1 MAYPDNN
8 TAVLSPVAPP
18 STPQQYS
25 GGPDAM
31 KESVKPAVPGV
42 SSSVAQVTLEYPE
55 TFKSI
60 VNNVNN
66 ASSPQARV
74 ALSDAVAKHNTETQE
89 YRPNQKTQWDKVI
102 VNVLGRNYNEALKW
116 FNGGGVVEKEAR
128 DLNNEVFFREENDF
142 GYTGR
147 IKNREGKFL
156 TPDQIKNLDQ
166 KGGIFTDTDKKAL
179 QTAPWVNG
187 KNNQLLAEQGLRSQF
202 QLATNDAYNAARLAG
217 GANEN
222 IDQQLQLTTKLKP
235 VLNYISTLP
244 SERRQKI
251 LGVVNRLNQLTG
263 SSGKTAET
271 AMNVNASG
279 QAVAGQT
286 AGVSGGFGMQGA
298 GEGGVPP
305 PGSKLSAGGSMGA
318 STSAGTQAGVSGREA
333 NIATSSQANM
343 LQEQQTLQAALMQEL
358 QGVIKS
364 PAEFQ
369 DFIRLQSLNAAN
381 DIAYKNIPEHVKPP
395 TWNTVPDTDPYTGG
409 ADAMIANRVSQQR
422 NNALMAAWSKEL
434 YTAQREQAKTGKSFD
449 VDSLAQNFQQSDIF
463 KAINNTFEHKM
474 RSNIEGRVIR
484 PPKGSLMVNNRN
496 QIGLSPG
503 D

>member
-1 MAYPDNN
+1 MAYPDDN

-55 TFKSI
+55 TFKAI

-66 ASSPQARV
+66 ASNPQARV
-74 ALSDAVAKHNTETQE
+74 ALADAVAKHNTETQE

-116 FNGGGVVEKEAR
+116 FNGGGLVEKEAR
-128 DLNNEVFFREENDF
+128 DLNNEVYFREENDF

-156 TPDQIKNLDQ
+156 TPGQIKSLDER
-166 KGGIFTDTDKKAL
+166 GGIFTDTDVKAIKTL
-179 QTAPWVNG
+179 PWVNG
-187 KNNQLLAEQGLRSQF
+187 KNNSILAQQGQNN
-202 QLATNDAYNAARLAG
+202 QYALAWNDAFNAAKSAG

-222 IDQQLQLTTKLKP
+222 IDEQLKLATKLKP
-235 VLNYISTLP
+235 VINYISTLP

-251 LGVVNRLNQLTG
+251 LGAVSRLNQLSAT
-263 SSGKTAET
+263 SGKTAET
-271 AMNVNASG
+271 GMNVNASG

-286 AGVSGGFGMQGA
+286 AGVSGGLGMQGA

-305 PGSKLSAGGSMGA
+305 PGSKLSAGGSLGA
-318 STSAGTQAGVSGREA
+318 STSASTQAGVSGREA
-333 NIATSSQANM
+333 NVATSSQANM
-343 LQEQQTLQAALMQEL
+343 LQEQQDLRTALVQEL

-395 TWNTVPDTDPYTGG
+395 TWNTVPDTDPFLGG

-434 YTAQREQAKTGKSFD
+434 YAAQRERIKTGKS
-449 VDSLAQNFQQSDIF
+449 VDIDTLAQNFQQSDIF

>member
-1 MAYPDNN
+1 MANPDDN

-42 SSSVAQVTLEYPE
+42 SSSVAQVTLEYPD
-55 TFKSI
+55 TFKAI
-60 VNNVNN
+60 VNNVSN
-66 ASSPQARV
+66 ASNPQARV
-74 ALSDAVAKHNTETQE
+74 ALADAVAKHNTETQE

-128 DLNNEVFFREENDF
+128 DLNNEVYFREENDF
-142 GYTGR
+142 GFTGR

-156 TPDQIKNLDQ
+156 TPDQIKKLDEQ
-166 KGGIFTDTDKKAL
+166 GGIFTDTDKKVL

-187 KNNQLLAEQGLRSQF
+187 KNNAILAAQGTLSKF

-251 LGVVNRLNQLTG
+251 LGVVNRLNQVTG
-263 SSGKTAET
+263 SIGRTSEAGL
-271 AMNVNASG
+271 NVNASG

-286 AGVSGGFGMQGA
+286 AGVSGGLGMQGA
-298 GEGGVPP
+298 GDGGVPP
-305 PGSKLSAGGSMGA
+305 PGSKLSAGGNLGA
-318 STSAGTQAGVSGREA
+318 STSAANQGGVSAREA
-333 NIATSSQANM
+333 NVATSSQANM

-358 QGVIKS
+358 QGVIKN
-364 PAEFQ
+364 PQEFQ
-369 DFIRLQSLNAAN
+369 DFMRLQSLNTAN

-422 NNALMAAWSKEL
+422 NNALMAAWSREL
-434 YTAQREQAKTGKSFD
+434 SAAQRVQAKTGKSFD
-449 VDSLAQNFQQSDIF
+449 LDSLAQNFQQSDIF

-474 RSNIEGRVIR
+474 RSHVEGRVIR